1 LARPVQQ
8 QQPPIV
14 SYLTTFLLL
23 GRL

>member
-1 LARPVQQ
+1 LARSVQQ
-8 QQPPIV
+8 QQPPTV

>member
-8 QQPPIV
+8 QQPPTV